1 MKLDVTKLPLGEAL
15 IAFVLAALAGTFVL
29 AFTIGTN
36 GGGIEGGEAEG
47 EEAVADLSPEPEE
60 TPAGG
65 GPTGEGTAVEI
76 AMIPVIKFD
85 VDEIT
90 VPADQPV
97 TLTADNVDAGI
108 LHNWAVY
115 TDDSASELIAGT
127 PLCVDCTE
135 TVSFDPPDPGDY
147 FFRCDVHPIQ
157 MVGTF
162 TVE

>member
-1 MKLDVTKLPLGEAL
+1 MRMKLDITRLPLGEAL
-15 IAFVLAALAGTFVL
+15 TAFVLAAVAVTFVL
-29 AFTIGTN
+29 AFTIGTD
-36 GGGIEGGEAEG
+36 GGGTEG

-76 AMIPVIKFD
+76 AMIPVNQFD
-85 VDEIT
+85 AADIT
-90 VPADQPV
+90 VPAGQAV

-108 LHNWAVY
+108 PHNWAVY

-135 TVSFDPPDPGDY
+135 TVSFDPPEPGDY